1 MSYNAYEEKF
11 YQKTGSVCP
20 DGRIKYTYQ
29 RGAGPS
35 FEKITECLEPTSQ
48 ADCPSGFEFVQ
59 IPRDVNTDI
68 TAIGGIAGVYPFD
81 RRCRKIQKMPG
92 EPMTGSKF
100 APDVATPT
108 ETAAPTAKN
117 YFWLYAIAV
126 GVGIYILT
134 RSKTKI

>member
-1 MSYNAYEEKF
+1 MSYNAYETLL
-11 YQKTGSVCP
+11 QKTGKVCP
-20 DGRIKYTYQ
+20 DGRLEYL
-29 RGAGPS
+29 
-35 FEKITECLEPTSQ
+35 FEGTSKECIEPTSQ

-59 IPRDVNTDI
+59 IPKDMTRI
-68 TAIGGIAGVYPFD
+68 RQLQWELPEEEPFD

-126 GVGIYILT
+126 GVGIYLLT

>member
-1 MSYNAYEEKF
+1 MSYDAYEEKF

-20 DGRIKYTYQ
+20 DGRIKYTYI

-35 FEKITECLEPTSQ
+35 FEKITECIEPTSQ

-59 IPRDVNTDI
+59 IPREFRKGPT
-68 TAIGGIAGVYPFD
+68 GIAGVYPFD
-81 RRCRKIQKMPG
+81 RRCRKID

-100 APDVATPT
+100 SPDVATPT

-126 GVGIYILT
+126 GVGFYLLT
-134 RSKTKI
+134 RKKSV

>member
-1 MSYNAYEEKF
+1 MSYNAYETLL
-11 YQKTGSVCP
+11 QKTGKVCP
-20 DGRIKYTYQ
+20 DGRLEYL
-29 RGAGPS
+29 
-35 FEKITECLEPTSQ
+35 FEGTSKECIEPTSQ

-59 IPRDVNTDI
+59 IPKDMTRTNRGTG
-68 TAIGGIAGVYPFD
+68 TAGVYPFH

-126 GVGIYILT
+126 GVGIYLLT

>member
-1 MSYNAYEEKF
+1 MSYNAYETLL
-11 YQKTGSVCP
+11 QKTGKVCP
-20 DGRIKYTYQ
+20 DGRLEYL
-29 RGAGPS
+29 
-35 FEKITECLEPTSQ
+35 FEGTSKECIEPTSQ

-59 IPRDVNTDI
+59 IPKDMTRTNRGT
-68 TAIGGIAGVYPFD
+68 GIAGVYPFD

-126 GVGIYILT
+126 GVGIYLLT